1 MQRFRIKKD
10 ELINFS
16 VFHKGEIIIQK
27 TISGFSNLDNV
38 KKSIVNLLPWNYKG
52 YGRRI
57 EIKIVNTDTRQIKYI
72 STFS

>member
-1 MQRFRIKKD
+1 MKRFRIKKD

-16 VFHKGEIIIQK
+16 VFYKNEKVAQK
-27 TISGFSNLDNV
+27 TITGFSNTTELI
-38 KKSIVNLLPWNYKG
+38 KSIKEKLGYPLQG